1 MTSLHFLL
9 SAATCAILCIL
20 AACPA
25 RAQTELQELVAEA
38 LEARAKAYEAQG
50 QNRVASFVRENAQTA
65 RENAGFAKGEAL
77 KAREYAQTAR
87 DIALRATTRMRWRVE
102 SEAWRAE
109 AQAWERVADALG
121 PAAFIQRP
129 RSTHNY
135 TGNHTVYGHIGT
147 AWGATYLYR
156 IDPPEGS
163 FALQIGAGI
172 ALEGKM
178 KDKTWM
184 RERENKTV
192 KAGSLN
198 VVFGPVVKW
207 AKGDLSTLLIA
218 GVRASEK
225 YCKRASTGVFP
236 CFADDEPTLR
246 YDRRNIGFAMLVN
259 RKRIVYGGRVTN
271 AGQSLVIGYS
281 F

>member
-1 MTSLHFLL
+1 MNGFLRWG
-9 SAATCAILCIL
+9 AFCAILCAL
-20 AACPA
+20 ATCPVQ
-25 RAQTELQELVAEA
+25 AQTELQELVATA
-38 LEARAKAYEAQG
+38 LEARAEAYEAQG
-50 QNRVASFVRENAQTA
+50 QERVALLVRENAQAA
-65 RENAGFAKGEAL
+65 RENVRFARGEAL
-77 KAREYAQTAR
+77 KARENASRAR
-87 DIALRATTRMRWRVE
+87 EIALRAEGLEAPAQRA
-102 SEAWRAE
+102 AWRAE
-109 AQAWERVADALG
+109 AYAWERVEEALG
-121 PAAFIQRP
+121 PSALAQQRSQ
-129 RSTHNY
+129 RKHM
-135 TGNHTVYGHIGT
+135 GYGHIGT

-156 IDPPEGS
+156 IDPPEDS

-198 VVFGPVVKW
+198 IVFGPMLKFK
-207 AKGDLSTLLIA
+207 KGDLSMLLIA

-236 CFADDEPTLR
+236 CFADENPTHR
-246 YDRRNIGFAMLVN
+246 YDRRNIGLSMLVH
-259 RKRIVYGGRVTN
+259 RKRFVYGGRVTN
-271 AGQSLVIGYS
+271 VGQSLVLGYA